1 MSRTTC
7 TKSCGGGPSGTVA
20 PSAARRSRFCADR
33 CRLPSTRKRSW
44 QRSRP
49 IQGAG
54 RGRRTVRRRRRSSGA
69 TGTPVSALAV
79 FDASALVR
87 ALRTRHPKAREWRA
101 RAVRGEVRAIAP
113 DLVFAEVGNAFL
125 VEHRAGGMPASEV
138 AASLERLV
146 RIPVAV
152 VSTKE
157 LVRDAAAIASARRL
171 SLYDA
176 CYVALA
182 EANDAVLVTADRKL
196 AGACARSELL
206 I

>member
-1 MSRTTC
+1 
-7 TKSCGGGPSGTVA
+7 
-20 PSAARRSRFCADR
+20 
-33 CRLPSTRKRSW
+33 
-44 QRSRP
+44 
-49 IQGAG
+49 
-54 RGRRTVRRRRRSSGA
+54 
-69 TGTPVSALAV
+69 
-79 FDASALVR
+79 
-87 ALRTRHPKAREWRA
+87 
-101 RAVRGEVRAIAP
+101 
-113 DLVFAEVGNAFL
+113 
-125 VEHRAGGMPASEV
+125 MPASEV